1 MIQRS
6 STPQVFQTVMY
17 FGNQRQNKYMTYT
30 SGFYCFSKNCIH
42 STHSADEKPGCFEGA
57 VLRTCLWATTYQS
70 RKFYDLY
77 YKITNCCRGGLKV
90 GSETLDP
97 QLLEGGGL

>member
-1 MIQRS
+1 MIQRL

-42 STHSADEKPGCFEGA
+42 STHSADKKPGCFEGA
-57 VLRTCLWATTYQS
+57 VLRTCLFIADRTIMGHYLPIP
-70 RKFYDLY
+70 YVL
-77 YKITNCCRGGLKV
+77 
-90 GSETLDP
+90 
-97 QLLEGGGL
+97 